1 MFTHVLTGSCSPFYV
16 LWLETEVVGIADSRA
31 RKIVL
36 GKVPAGLNMR
46 PSACKADT
54 LKPMYYSSELLIK
67 GWCVLYRKGT
77 PGTLWSRKAT
87 TGHTPPI
94 GLDGSIGPCSARLL
108 GLTSARANTWQCS
121 GAFKALLSN
130 AGNRGGENASIR
142 IELMQW

>member
-1 MFTHVLTGSCSPFYV
+1 MPEVAAVFTHILTGSCSPFYV

-67 GWCVLYRKGT
+67 GWVCFIGREIQALCG
-77 PGTLWSRKAT
+77 PGRPLRAIL
-87 TGHTPPI
+87 HQ
-94 GLDGSIGPCSARLL
+94 LDWMVQRLGPVV
-108 GLTSARANTWQCS
+108 
-121 GAFKALLSN
+121 
-130 AGNRGGENASIR
+130 
-142 IELMQW
+142 